1 MIPLNLSPSTQSA
14 LADISALASST
25 KRIMDL
31 PVGSDEPLDM
41 VDIGEKF
48 CEILDRFDITPQEWG
63 TTCDKLHRTGS
74 NA

>member
-1 MIPLNLSPSTQSA
+1 
-14 LADISALASST
+14 
-25 KRIMDL
+25 MDL